1 MVSAIKE
8 DNWKGGAMKIK
19 NFIHINKEQPITLI
33 KDQVLSVQGKQ
44 LSVECFSGTI
54 WITWTN
60 GPNGHERTLREG
72 QSCSI
77 LSKGKVCLTT
87 FKTACIAV
95 KLQVKPRRFLKKYGN
110 MATPIQEDQSPVL
123 LPWNFA

>member
-1 MVSAIKE
+1 
-8 DNWKGGAMKIK
+8 MKIK
-19 NFIHINKEQPITLI
+19 NSIHINKEQPITLI

-44 LSVECFSGTI
+44 LSIECFSGAI
-54 WITWTN
+54 WITW
-60 GPNGHERTLREG
+60 PNGHERTLREG

-87 FKTACIAV
+87 FQTARIAI
-95 KLQVKPRRFLKKYGN
+95 QFQMKPRRFLKKYGN
-110 MATPIQEDQSPVL
+110 MATLIQEDQSPVL